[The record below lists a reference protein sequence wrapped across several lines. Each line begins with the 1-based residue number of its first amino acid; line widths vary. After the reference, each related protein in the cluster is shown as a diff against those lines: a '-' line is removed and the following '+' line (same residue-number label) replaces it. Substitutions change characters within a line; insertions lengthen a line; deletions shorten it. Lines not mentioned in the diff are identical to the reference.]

1 MPPRARLAVLAASNV
16 ALGQRALLATAFT
29 RLGSPLDLLVADGF
43 GRSYGLTA
51 SVAGRSLPA
60 LLDCGLWRALD
71 EGGQGPLR
79 ALVTDVGNDLLYGAD
94 VATTAGWVGEA
105 LARLRARGA
114 RVALG
119 GLPLASLAR
128 LGPLRFGL
136 LRRLFY
142 PHRSPLDHARLRARA
157 PELDGALR
165 AAAARAGCAFVEPRG
180 EWYGWDP
187 IHVRPGRRREA
198 FEALL
203 APLGRG
209 GPGPAPPLPSALRL
223 LALPPERRGFFGRER
238 RHAQPVLRLG
248 DGSTLSC
255 Y

>member
-1 MPPRARLAVLAASNV
+1 MPVRSRLAVLAASNV
-16 ALGQRALLATAFT
+16 ALGQRALLATALT

-43 GRSYGLTA
+43 GRSYGLAA

-60 LLDCGLWRALD
+60 LLDCGLWRTLEA
-71 EGGQGPLR
+71 GQGPLR

-94 VATTAGWVGEA
+94 VATIAGWVDEA

-114 RVALG
+114 QVALA

-165 AAAARAGCAFVEPRG
+165 AAAARAGCAFVEPRAD
-180 EWYGWDP
+180 WYGFDP
-187 IHVRPGRRREA
+187 IHVRRGLRREA
-198 FEALL
+198 FETLL
-203 APLGRG
+203 APLGDGRPAS
-209 GPGPAPPLPSALRL
+209 GPPPLPASWRL
-223 LALPPERRGFFGRER
+223 LALPPERRGWFGRER
-238 RHAQPVLRLG
+238 RHAQPALRLA

-255 Y
+255 F